1 MTGAGRA
8 EAAPGRSTNNDGAV
22 HVGGRVAA
30 LGAAALVVACLLTSC
45 GGSSPTAAQKKA
57 VRGILSTT
65 STTTTTTTTTVAPTS
80 TAVTAPTTARPQ
92 ITVPNVIG
100 LKIAAARAALR
111 AAGFASVSLTT
122 PCNKGTLASQSVVSS
137 RAIPGTAPDVRVGAV
152 PLSPGATV
160 TTGTPIGITWSG
172 CFGDTATVP
181 AVTGLTFA
189 SAKHAL
195 HAAGLTWA
203 CYSVDVATT
212 TTSGA
217 STTSHPP
224 VTTTVKAAQPVV
236 TQTPA
241 AGTVLRPG
249 ATVSLTMHH
258 CPQ

>member
-8 EAAPGRSTNNDGAV
+8 NTAPGRSTNNDGAV

-30 LGAAALVVACLLTSC
+30 LGAAALVAACFLTSC
-45 GGSSPTAAQKKA
+45 GGTSPTPAQKKA
-57 VRGILSTT
+57 VRSIL
-65 STTTTTTTTTVAPTS
+65 STTTTTAPATS
-80 TAVTAPTTARPQ
+80 TTVTAPPTTTRPQ
-92 ITVPNVIG
+92 STVPNVIG

-111 AAGFASVSLTT
+111 AAGFASFSLNGA
-122 PCNKGTLASQSVVSS
+122 CNKGTLASQSVVSS
-137 RAIPGTAPDVRVGAV
+137 LAIPGTAPDVRVGAV

-172 CFGDTATVP
+172 CFGDSATVP
-181 AVTGLTFA
+181 AVTGLSFA
-189 SAKHAL
+189 AAKHAL
-195 HAAGLTWA
+195 HAVGLTWA

-217 STTSHPP
+217 STTTHPL
-224 VTTTVKAAQPVV
+224 VTTTTVKPPQTVV
-236 TQTPA
+236 TQAPA

>member
-1 MTGAGRA
+1 M
-8 EAAPGRSTNNDGAV
+8 

-30 LGAAALVVACLLTSC
+30 LGAAALVAVCFLASC

-57 VRGILSTT
+57 VHDILG
-65 STTTTTTTTTVAPTS
+65 TTTTTAAAPTS
-80 TAVTAPTTARPQ
+80 TAVTAATTTRPQ

-111 AAGFASVSLTT
+111 AAGLASVSLNT
-122 PCNKGTLASQSVVSS
+122 PCNEGTLARQSVVSS
-137 RAIPGTAPDVRVGAV
+137 LAIPGTAPDVSVGAV

-172 CFGDTATVP
+172 CFGDTAAVP
-181 AVTGLTFA
+181 AVTGLTLA
-189 SAKHAL
+189 AAKHAL
-195 HAAGLTWA
+195 HAVGLTWA

-212 TTSGA
+212 TTGGA

-224 VTTTVKAAQPVV
+224 VTATTVKAAQTVV
-236 TQTPA
+236 VQTPA

>member
-1 MTGAGRA
+1 M
-8 EAAPGRSTNNDGAV
+8 

-30 LGAAALVVACLLTSC
+30 LAAAVLVAACFLTSC

-57 VRGILSTT
+57 VRGILN
-65 STTTTTTTTTVAPTS
+65 TTTTTTVVAPTS
-80 TAVTAPTTARPQ
+80 TAVTAPTTTRPQ

-111 AAGFASVSLTT
+111 AAGLAPVSLNT

-137 RAIPGTAPDVRVGAV
+137 LAIPGKAPDVRVGAV

-160 TTGTPIGITWSG
+160 TTGTPIGVTWSG

-181 AVTGLTFA
+181 PVTGLTFA
-189 SAKHAL
+189 AAKHAL
-195 HAAGLTWA
+195 HAVGLTWA

-212 TTSGA
+212 TTRGA

-224 VTTTVKAAQPVV
+224 VTTTTTLKAAPTVV
-236 TQTPA
+236 VQAPA
-241 AGTVLRPG
+241 AGTVLHPG